1 MSDFFDSNAVFTVSS
16 LTNLIKN
23 VVENISPQS
32 VQLEGEISNYRPSTS
47 GHVYFTL
54 KDSGAQIS
62 AVLFRSSAARLD
74 FLPKDGMKVL
84 CTGKLT
90 VYAARGNYQ
99 IVVSSMKIS
108 GTGNILQMIE
118 ERKKRFAAEGLFDRN
133 RKKPLPMFPQKVGIV
148 TSPTGAALR
157 DILQISRRRNNSVSI
172 IIFPALVQG
181 ETAPASIAEQIET
194 ANKFK
199 MCDILIVG
207 RGGGSLEDLLPFS
220 DEKVVR
226 AVANSEIPVVSAVGH
241 EIDWAL
247 SDFAADERAPTP
259 SAAAELVFPQKSD
272 ILNSIE
278 GYKSEMIFALKSKVE
293 HIKVLLKAYSRENL
307 ELQFRNIEQ
316 PLLSRFENAKAAL
329 AENILRKISDARLFI
344 GRCVEIL
351 EASSPQAIFSRGYA
365 MVRDKESGKIIRSG
379 KDTAPGKE
387 IEILPA
393 SGKLTATVN
402 FIADE

>member
-16 LTNLIKN
+16 LTSLIKN

-54 KDSGAQIS
+54 KDSSAQIS

-351 EASSPQAIFSRGYA
+351 EASSPHAIFSRGYA

-379 KDTAPGKE
+379 KDTSPGKE

>member
-16 LTNLIKN
+16 LTSLIKN

-54 KDSGAQIS
+54 KDSSAQIS

-220 DEKVVR
+220 DEKVVQ

-351 EASSPQAIFSRGYA
+351 EASSPHAIFSRGYA

-379 KDTAPGKE
+379 KDTSPGKE

>member
-99 IVVSSMKIS
+99 IVVNSMKIS

-247 SDFAADERAPTP
+247 SDFAADEREHFTP
-259 SAAAELVFPQKSD
+259 GFGKLEEASRREMRLIGSCSISQKSK
-272 ILNSIE
+272 E
-278 GYKSEMIFALKSKVE
+278 CYK
-293 HIKVLLKAYSRENL
+293 
-307 ELQFRNIEQ
+307 
-316 PLLSRFENAKAAL
+316 
-329 AENILRKISDARLFI
+329 
-344 GRCVEIL
+344 
-351 EASSPQAIFSRGYA
+351 
-365 MVRDKESGKIIRSG
+365 
-379 KDTAPGKE
+379 
-387 IEILPA
+387 
-393 SGKLTATVN
+393 
-402 FIADE
+402 

>member
-54 KDSGAQIS
+54 KDSSAQIS

-351 EASSPQAIFSRGYA
+351 EASSPHAIFSRGYA

-379 KDTAPGKE
+379 KDTSPGKE